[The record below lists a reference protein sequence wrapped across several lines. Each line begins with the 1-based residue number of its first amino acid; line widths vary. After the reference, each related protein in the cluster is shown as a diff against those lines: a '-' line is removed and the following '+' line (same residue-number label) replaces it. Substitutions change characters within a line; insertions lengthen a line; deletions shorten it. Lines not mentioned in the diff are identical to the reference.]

1 MFCKFLHFVYI
12 FHDKAGSI
20 SFINTNKGHDL
31 LYDVDI
37 NRIIKIY
44 TNDIRDTNEILYSE

>member
-1 MFCKFLHFVYI
+1 MHFVYI